1 MVLSCL
7 FKSIGNNRNSATVDD
22 FFDKDINTD
31 VYFAIIYEK
40 MCYIASKTIDVY
52 CLGSNVSFLFCQTC
66 CNYVTNCYR
75 VNRARCEFSRE
86 NHCDFRFLTC

>member
-1 MVLSCL
+1 MCNIPPFPQMALSCL
-7 FKSIGNNRNSATVDD
+7 FKSIGNNRNSSTVDD

-52 CLGSNVSFLFCQTC
+52 CLGSNVSFLFCQTFVQKVC
-66 CNYVTNCYR
+66 
-75 VNRARCEFSRE
+75 AKIW
-86 NHCDFRFLTC
+86 HFLILHL